1 MVRVFRPRQLS
12 RPRSPLAIG
21 CTLLFLLLWLPLMM
35 CGCGLL
41 VYAIVPP
48 ASTNI
53 VIMGLDSRGS
63 EGVIARTDSL
73 VVLGIKPRGLG
84 VAALSIPRDIFINVP
99 NYGLQRIN
107 TINVLGETDDTT
119 TGPDLLMASIDQSF
133 DMQIDH
139 YVRLDFA
146 AFEALVDAVG
156 GIEVDIPHA
165 VDDYAYPTSDGGT
178 IEIHF
183 DPGPQTLD
191 GTRALQ
197 YARTRHSDDDYQ
209 RAVRQQ
215 LVMSALGRKLLNPF
229 TWPAAVNAVLS
240 NTETDMT
247 IADLFM
253 IAPPIIIRAGNYE
266 MLVINRDYILPGD
279 GYVIPNY
286 ERLSPWLTEH
296 LR

>member
-1 MVRVFRPRQLS
+1 MVRVARPRQFS

-21 CTLLFLLLWLPLMM
+21 CTVLFLLFWLPLMM

-48 ASTNI
+48 APTNI
-53 VIMGLDSRGS
+53 VIMGLDSRGA
-63 EGVIARTDSL
+63 EGVVARTDSL
-73 VVLGIKPRGLG
+73 VVLGVQPRGLN

-99 NYGLQRIN
+99 YYGSQRIN
-107 TINVLGETDDTT
+107 TINVLGETDDSTN
-119 TGPDLLMASIDQSF
+119 GPELLKASLNQSF
-133 DMQIDH
+133 GIEVDN

-156 GIEVDIPHA
+156 GVDLDVPRAI
-165 VDDYAYPTSDGGT
+165 VDYAYPTADGGT
-178 IEIHF
+178 IEVRF
-183 DPGPQTLD
+183 EPGWQTLN
-191 GTRALQ
+191 GTQALQ
-197 YARTRHSDDDYQ
+197 YARTRHADDDYQ
-209 RAVRQQ
+209 RANRQQ
-215 LVMSALGRKLLNPF
+215 QVISALGRKLINPF
-229 TWPAAVNAVLS
+229 TWPAAANAILS
-240 NTETDMT
+240 NTETDLT

-253 IAPPIIIRAGNYE
+253 IAPPLLIRAGNYE

-286 ERLSPWLTEH
+286 DLLSPWLDEH